1 MEYPFKDL
9 QPLDE
14 VTART
19 GYYRDWTHIDAD
31 TFHQISELATFIREK
46 GHGVDT
52 REAIA
57 QALERVYHDAIQSDN
72 ANMEVSMARKHFK
85 DLATRLDASDDKL
98 SSTGSEI
105 MGARRG
111 YGTLAESLGNLSVN
125 MINKNLGK
133 IDQTFMTNELLQQMA
148 GNTPINAV
156 PADNSLTTSQ
166 FTDKAVTID
175 KTTFAKKGKNIFDGN
190 FEAGIAILGGG
201 VGTIAE
207 YSGAYIDITEVQ
219 PNTTYT
225 VSKSESNRFRIYASD
240 KYPEVGD
247 TVNALHLG
255 DSDNIANLTSSQ
267 NTKYFITYVSSDGL
281 PPERFQ
287 IALGR
292 NNIEYEEPNRV
303 AFDLAEKSVDT
314 RAIDEKNG
322 VLDGFPDGF
331 NISFRGRTITTSDRA
346 RVTVGK
352 DRFALKEGV
361 YSIYNPEFAGLR
373 IFLDRETLD
382 IITAPINFSGR
393 REYDHLVNLGTLNY
407 REGHSH
413 IHGIYQIE
421 GKTVESYTGKEI
433 FIADKVNGNYQ
444 ANVPT
449 LEVQAQESSDIYK
462 LYKIYDDLMEE
473 FPDYVSRE
481 LLANDSSGLPIYK
494 YDFKPMNLK
503 SGEKPPVKII
513 ATCTHGHERHATY
526 GLAYF
531 FDDLARN
538 WREKDVL
545 RMLRW
550 NVHFIVVPNQNPW
563 GFSNRKRPNSNNV
576 DLNRNYPAGWER
588 NDNPE
593 EFYGTHGPEPLSEI
607 NTQVMAQL
615 LENNMDADF
624 VLDSHNYLGDPYQG
638 DSVLYIA
645 TDDTGASLDIGRQHV
660 ANMVAISKKD
670 GYVPMNANVGLVLE
684 GNNVGG
690 SFAKYVNSLG
700 LTGILLEN
708 MNTLNHT
715 ANTGDPNN
723 GILRFNIESAG
734 NAILTAFNYFTR

>member
-9 QPLDE
+9 LPRE
-14 VTART
+14 EATARQ

-31 TFHQISELATFIREK
+31 TFHQISELVKFIREK
-46 GHGVDT
+46 GYGADT
-52 REAIA
+52 RESIA
-57 QALERVYHDAIQSDN
+57 QALERVYHDATMTGN
-72 ANMEVSMARKHFK
+72 ANMEVSMARKHFG
-85 DLATRLDASDDKL
+85 DLASRLDASDDKL
-98 SSTGSEI
+98 AQAHREATRKRQLEDLDEKVLSAIEGGEGTSFNLLSIPQDGS
-105 MGARRG
+105 
-111 YGTLAESLGNLSVN
+111 V
-125 MINKNLGK
+125 
-133 IDQTFMTNELLQQMA
+133 
-148 GNTPINAV
+148 TP
-156 PADNSLTTSQ
+156 
-166 FTDKAVTID
+166 D

-190 FEAGIAILGGG
+190 FVKGISVTGGRPNG
-201 VGTIAE
+201 IISE
-207 YSGAYIDITEVQ
+207 NPDAYVAITEVQ
-219 PNTTYT
+219 PNTQYT
-225 VSKSESNRFRIYASD
+225 VFKSESNVFRIYCSN

-247 TVNALHLG
+247 NVENLHLG
-255 DSDNIANLTSSQ
+255 DRDNIANITSLHD
-267 NTKYFITYVSSDGL
+267 TKYFITYVSNGGL

-287 IALGR
+287 VALGH
-292 NNIEYEEPNRV
+292 NNLEYEEPNRV

-314 RAIDEKNG
+314 RAINEKNG
-322 VLDGFPDGF
+322 VLDGYPDGF
-331 NISFRGRTITTSDRA
+331 NISLKGRTITTSDRA

-352 DRFALKEGV
+352 DRFVLKEGV
-361 YSIYNPEFAGLR
+361 YPIDGGDYASRR
-373 IFLDRETLD
+373 IFLNLQTMD
-382 IITAPINFSGR
+382 ITTPPTVTSGG

-407 REGHSH
+407 KEGYSY
-413 IHGIYQIE
+413 IHGVHQIE
-421 GKTVESYTGKEI
+421 GKTVKSYTDKI

-444 ANVPT
+444 ADVPT

-473 FPDYVSRE
+473 FPGYVSRE

-494 YDFKPMNLK
+494 YDFKPMNLR

-513 ATCTHGHERHATY
+513 ATCTHAHERHATY

-563 GFSNRKRPNSNNV
+563 GFSNRKRPNSNDV

-615 LENNMDADF
+615 LENNMDTDF

-645 TDDTGASLDIGRQHV
+645 TDDTGVSLDIGRQHV

-684 GNNVGG
+684 RNSFGG